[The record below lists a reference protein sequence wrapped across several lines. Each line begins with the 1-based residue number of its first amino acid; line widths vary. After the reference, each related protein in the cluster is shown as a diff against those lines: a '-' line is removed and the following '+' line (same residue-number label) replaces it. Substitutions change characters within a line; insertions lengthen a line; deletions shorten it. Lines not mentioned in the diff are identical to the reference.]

1 MAKLT
6 QAIERLQSL
15 SNIDG
20 KSLSYDEWK
29 EIQSKAKEALEVLHQ
44 FKFEATLLLS
54 SIENDTYWN

>member
-20 KSLSYDEWK
+20 KSLNYDEWK
-29 EIQSKAKEALEVLHQ
+29 EIESKTKEALEVLNQ
-44 FKFEATLLLS
+44 FKFESMLLLS
-54 SIENDTYWN
+54 SIENNTYWN